1 LAGSENGT
9 ITYNYRFQE
18 AGAPFE
24 RWRWSKA
31 PSPLLLFLKT
41 VLITAI
47 KNQKNAGKESIIKD
61 DI

>member
-1 LAGSENGT
+1 MS
-9 ITYNYRFQE
+9 ITYNNRFQE

-24 RWRWSKA
+24 WWRWGQT

-41 VLITAI
+41 ILITAI

>member
-1 LAGSENGT
+1 MS
-9 ITYNYRFQE
+9 ITYNNRFQE

-24 RWRWSKA
+24 WWRWSQA

-41 VLITAI
+41 ILITAI
-47 KNQKNAGKESIIKD
+47 KNAGKGSIIKG